1 MAVKTKPH
9 ELEQDELEKDEL
21 EKDELEKD
29 IIEFSSLLAATLKA
43 LKSAGPPPD
52 DLHDAI
58 ANAELGDR
66 HRPALLAVALGGP
79 LSVSDL
85 AKRLGLGLST
95 TSTIVGQLDRAGLVH
110 RSEDDADRRRTIVRV
125 HDDHREAMEAWLEQA
140 LAPIRA
146 TLAQLTPAGRRHF
159 MEGWRILHA
168 QATLR
173 ATGTGVDHCVD

>member
-1 MAVKTKPH
+1 
-9 ELEQDELEKDEL
+9 
-21 EKDELEKD
+21 
-29 IIEFSSLLAATLKA
+29 
-43 LKSAGPPPD
+43 
-52 DLHDAI
+52 
-58 ANAELGDR
+58 
-66 HRPALLAVALGGP
+66 LLAVALAGP

-125 HDDHREAMEAWLEQA
+125 HDDHREAMNAWLDQA

-146 TLAQLTPAGRRHF
+146 TFSQLTPAGRRHF

-168 QATLR
+168 QATLH
-173 ATGTGVDHCVD
+173 ATGEPGIDCAD